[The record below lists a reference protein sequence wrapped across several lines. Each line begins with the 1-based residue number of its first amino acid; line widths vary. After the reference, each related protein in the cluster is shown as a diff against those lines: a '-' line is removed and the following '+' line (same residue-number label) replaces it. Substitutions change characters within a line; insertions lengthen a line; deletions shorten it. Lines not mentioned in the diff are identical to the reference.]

1 MVAPI
6 TIYYEGSPA
15 LREGFSGFFS
25 GIPGVKPK
33 LVAGKSFANTIRAFV
48 IAAERGGAVN
58 FLLVD
63 SDGPDDGKL
72 LRKVTGNPEWKR
84 GLTVSPEQVHFMV
97 QLMESWLLADR
108 DALKTYYGQG
118 FRPARLP
125 ANPKIEQI
133 PKADVT
139 NGLHAATRDTG
150 KGPYHKTQHAPAI
163 LARVDADKVRDAAPS
178 CSRLFSAIESAVG
191 GTA

>member
-1 MVAPI
+1 MVAPT

-25 GIPGVKPK
+25 GISGARPK
-33 LVAGKSFANTIRAFV
+33 LVDGKSFANTIRAFV
-48 IAAERGGAVN
+48 IAAERGGAAN

-63 SDGPDDGKL
+63 SDGPDEGRL

-84 GLTVSPEQVHFMV
+84 GATVPEGRVHFMV
-97 QLMESWLLADR
+97 EIMESWLLADK
-108 DALKTYYGQG
+108 DALEAYYGQG

-125 ANPKIEQI
+125 ANPRVEQI
-133 PKADVT
+133 PKDDVT
-139 NGLHAATRDTG
+139 DGLHDATRDTG
-150 KGPYHKTQHAPAI
+150 KGPYNKTKHAPSI

-178 CSRLFSAIESAVG
+178 CSRLFRAIESAAG
-191 GTA
+191 GPA